1 MRGSGEDEA
10 LLRDSAA
17 LREVR
22 LRYRGTLDPADVLRW
37 RVDPTVLGSDGSRS
51 PTARA
56 DDLRPLI
63 YGRADT
69 PERARERDA
78 AIAEAE
84 ELLAGWAADTAAL
97 DTAIAAPQPA
107 AARPRERRRN
117 HRALI
122 ISVGAAAAAVAVVV
136 VALLLLPRGL
146 EPVAAPTGSP
156 SPTAST
162 TPSPTPTPTRTAP
175 PASVAPPPVIVT
187 PTPEVI
193 DYRPD
198 YYEDDIFAMPEV
210 PINGA
215 PMDNANCAATVDDYG
230 VPLSCVVA
238 SGDVFDVIAKR
249 FDLGPTYL
257 AAINAVRREEPTVLY
272 VGDVI
277 NLSANTILRVGD
289 QNGVVYNFTDR
300 MPDPHVEQY

>member
-1 MRGSGEDEA
+1 MRETREDEA

-17 LREVR
+17 LSGVR

-37 RVDPTVLGSDGSRS
+37 RIDPAALGSDGSRS
-51 PTARA
+51 PVARA

-69 PERARERDA
+69 PERVRARDEA
-78 AIAEAE
+78 AAQAET
-84 ELLAGWAADTAAL
+84 LLTGWAADTAAL
-97 DTAIAAPQPA
+97 DAAIAAPNVGVL
-107 AARPRERRRN
+107 RPRPAKRKVS
-117 HRALI
+117 APWI
-122 ISVGAAAAAVAVVV
+122 AAVAVAVVV
-136 VALLLLPRGL
+136 VIATVLLLPRGQ
-146 EPVAAPTGSP
+146 EPVAAPTPSA
-156 SPTAST
+156 SPTASA
-162 TPSPTPTPTRTAP
+162 TPKPAPTRTVP
-175 PASVAPPPVIVT
+175 PASVAPPPVIT
-187 PTPEVI
+187 APTPEVV
-193 DYRPD
+193 DDRPD
-198 YYEDDIFAMPEV
+198 YYEQNIYMMQEV

-230 VPLSCVVA
+230 VPLYCVVA

-257 AAINAVRREEPTVLY
+257 ASINAVRREEPTVLY

-289 QNGVVYNFTDR
+289 QNGVVYNYTDR